1 MLAEWWWM
9 APAVLGA
16 GAAGVAGVRWGSRR
30 KGRMLAVDAAREEL
44 RAAQRRATALRV
56 EVKVARAER
65 TRAVAAA
72 RAGRSRG
79 SDEIAGARQTARE
92 AERAVK
98 AADAGV
104 KAARARLSA
113 AQAQQRDPRLPV
125 DRLRDAHDEVTARWM
140 AYETD
145 PALAIAFPAMGDA
158 REPATAAFFSA
169 AGEAQRLRPSVGS
182 RITVAE
188 YTAYRDAVAAAAVAF
203 ATAERTARIRAG
215 AEPDPAR
222 GQAWQDAVQQVIAQS
237 ADALGRAAGAAASA
251 FTAWSARDRPQTE
264 GGPEQ
269 STH

>member
-1 MLAEWWWM
+1 MLAEWWWV

-16 GAAGVAGVRWGSRR
+16 GAAGAAGVRWGSRR

-44 RAAQRRATALRV
+44 RAAQRQAAAARV

-72 RAGRSRG
+72 RAG
-79 SDEIAGARQTARE
+79 GARGAGEVGSARQAARD
-92 AERAVK
+92 AERAVR
-98 AADAGV
+98 ATDAGV

-113 AQAQQRDPRLPV
+113 AQAQQSDPKLPL

-145 PALAIAFPAMGDA
+145 PALAIGFPAMSDA
-158 REPATAAFFSA
+158 REPATAAFIAA
-169 AGEAQRLRPSVGS
+169 AGEAQRLRPAPGS
-182 RITVAE
+182 HVTVAE
-188 YTAYRDAVAAAAVAF
+188 YAAYRDAVAAAAVAF
-203 ATAERTARIRAG
+203 GTAERTARVRAG

-222 GQAWQDAVQQVIAQS
+222 GQAWQETVQLVIAQS

-251 FTAWSARDRPQTE
+251 FTTWSTRDRSQTDD
-264 GGPEQ
+264 GPER
-269 STH
+269 STR